1 MQPQRQQNLKPRA
14 LLSTMIK
21 NRTPVND
28 QTPHFMAQSNGPPP
42 NQGQMVPGG
51 PPGTGPGT
59 QQIVKRGQMLMQRP
73 MRPRQSQQGQPQ
85 MNLPPQNQMQ
95 NPHPQMYQIQHNNQ
109 VMNQNVSVQNSMHH
123 MPQQQSQPNY
133 GGPPPNMVYAN
144 SMQMGNMDQQTIN
157 QGHPGINQS
166 PYQQQQQQQVNPQI
180 LFRNQ
185 QMHHQSGH
193 HPGQPTMGP
202 PQGQQQGAGQPVA
215 QQQTHHTQQ
224 YLQGPGPG
232 QGQMSMQGMQNMHW

>member
-21 NRTPVND
+21 SRTPVND
-28 QTPHFMAQSNGPPP
+28 QTPHFMTQANGPPP
-42 NQGQMVPGG
+42 NQGPMIAGG
-51 PPGTGPGT
+51 PPVSGPGG
-59 QQIVKRGQMLMQRP
+59 QQMKRGQMIMQRQ
-73 MRPRQSQQGQPQ
+73 MRPRQPPPQGQPQ

-95 NPHPQMYQIQHNNQ
+95 NPHPQMYQIHTNNQ
-109 VMNQNVSVQNSMHH
+109 VMGQNVNVNVQNSMHH
-123 MPQQQSQPNY
+123 MPQQSQQQNY
-133 GGPPPNMVYAN
+133 GGPPSNMVYAN
-144 SMQMGNMDQQTIN
+144 SIQMGNMDQQMIN

-166 PYQQQQQQQVNPQI
+166 PYQQQQQVNQQMMM
-180 LFRNQ
+180 RNQ

-193 HPGQPTMGP
+193 HPGQQTMGP

-215 QQQTHHTQQ
+215 QQQTHHPQQ

-232 QGQMSMQGMQNMHW
+232 QMNMQGMQNMHW